1 MSNKDYAVVDISDNN
16 KKIMLAV
23 GDYYQVYYYKF
34 SSTKKSK
41 EFIKNEINGLK
52 SKNNIIKKEKS
63 NSYEKYLISNKNVYT
78 IYSRIDDTCI
88 SVSTVKTYSNNVD
101 QLFDYLGYQWFYFKK
116 SFKYDI
122 MWSWGCNGF
131 DRNIE
136 AQMAGRMSTL
146 QTTKNK
152 RK

>member
-101 QLFDYLGYQWFYFKK
+101 QLFDYLGY
-116 SFKYDI
+116 
-122 MWSWGCNGF
+122 
-131 DRNIE
+131 
-136 AQMAGRMSTL
+136 
-146 QTTKNK
+146 
-152 RK
+152 

>member
-1 MSNKDYAVVDISDNN
+1 MFLLLFVVGCSKKELSAESFSKKMSNKDYAVVDISDNN

-101 QLFDYLGYQWFYFKK
+101 QLFDYLGY
-116 SFKYDI
+116 
-122 MWSWGCNGF
+122 
-131 DRNIE
+131 
-136 AQMAGRMSTL
+136 
-146 QTTKNK
+146 
-152 RK
+152 

>member
-1 MSNKDYAVVDISDNN
+1 MFLLLFVVGCSKKELSAESFSKKMSNKDYAVVDISDNN

-88 SVSTVKTYSNNVD
+88 SVSTVKTYSKNVN
-101 QLFDYLGYQWFYFKK
+101 QLFDYLGY
-116 SFKYDI
+116 
-122 MWSWGCNGF
+122 
-131 DRNIE
+131 
-136 AQMAGRMSTL
+136 
-146 QTTKNK
+146 
-152 RK
+152 